1 MKYTYKKKR
10 NGIKTAKKNT
20 NKSANKKS
28 YKKGGISL
36 FGYQYNTGIG
46 DKYRGWRERVNAEK
60 QTRKK
65 AALDDKVRTSV
76 STEFTAD
83 NIQSNHKWLP
93 EYTDKFM
100 DVNKHFYDAGN
111 EYCYNSVGINRDKI
125 RKRPEYKTF
134 GKEYC
139 DNLFQVKGI
148 FNYKK
153 VIENI
158 KDYVNAFIIQTQP
171 STQEVNIKSPRD
183 STNRGEEKEE
193 IRRQAEEYVE
203 ARFRLIRERERQE
216 AENKRNQV
224 SGKIKDFEFYLFNLL
239 SYDMPDYLIQEIR
252 QEVEEL
258 SNFLELNHF
267 ERINFDSILHDVVKK
282 QEEIRQQELQ
292 ENIESMKKT
301 ARNYYPNT
309 VHQYGLT
316 AWKDQNINVMDQG
329 ASHYLTF
336 KSEKKEADQFEEEL
350 NKQYLQQTERAAE
363 AVEKEKYK
371 KSITEKDKQLI
382 TQKARDNFPN
392 IVSEKSLVARM
403 DENSDVTIWY
413 SYKGNLNILDTIV
426 GK

>member
-1 MKYTYKKKR
+1 
-10 NGIKTAKKNT
+10 
-20 NKSANKKS
+20 
-28 YKKGGISL
+28 
-36 FGYQYNTGIG
+36 
-46 DKYRGWRERVNAEK
+46 
-60 QTRKK
+60 
-65 AALDDKVRTSV
+65 
-76 STEFTAD
+76 
-83 NIQSNHKWLP
+83 
-93 EYTDKFM
+93 M
-100 DVNKHFYDAGN
+100 DFNKHFYDAGN

-139 DNLFQVKGI
+139 DNLFQMNGI

-153 VIENI
+153 VIEDI
-158 KDYVNAFIIQTQP
+158 KDYVNAFNIQTQP
-171 STQEVNIKSPRD
+171 RTQEVNIKSPRD

-203 ARFRLIRERERQE
+203 ARFGLIRERERQE

-267 ERINFDSILHDVVKK
+267 ERIDFDSILHDVVKK

-316 AWKDQNINVMDQG
+316 AKMDDNGGINVMGQ
-329 ASHYLTF
+329 
-336 KSEKKEADQFEEEL
+336 
-350 NKQYLQQTERAAE
+350 
-363 AVEKEKYK
+363 
-371 KSITEKDKQLI
+371 
-382 TQKARDNFPN
+382 
-392 IVSEKSLVARM
+392 
-403 DENSDVTIWY
+403 
-413 SYKGNLNILDTIV
+413 
-426 GK
+426 